1 MDIILR
7 RTLSS
12 HHRHRAPMQLLL
24 FLLGSRSL
32 PNSHNKVMVVGQL
45 VKCHPTFIL
54 LTLQHMDTTPIHK

>member
-1 MDIILR
+1 
-7 RTLSS
+7 
-12 HHRHRAPMQLLL
+12 MQLLL